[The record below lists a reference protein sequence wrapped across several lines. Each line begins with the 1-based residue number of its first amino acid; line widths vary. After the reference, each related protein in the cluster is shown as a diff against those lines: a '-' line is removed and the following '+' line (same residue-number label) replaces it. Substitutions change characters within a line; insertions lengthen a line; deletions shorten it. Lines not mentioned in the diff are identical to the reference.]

1 MAKQKKETKPCSLR
15 MDASIFDRLEEFC
28 QETGITKTALIEKA
42 VVLFMDDY
50 ESKMGK
56 QESKEA
62 E

>member
-50 ESKMGK
+50 EKKMAI
-56 QESKEA
+56 A
-62 E
+62 EENKN